1 MHATPNPMVV
11 YVIAHHN
18 KSQKLQQVKS
28 QTKRDKKK
36 PNPELSA
43 F

>member
-11 YVIAHHN
+11 YVIAHDH

-28 QTKRDKKK
+28 QTTGDEKK
-36 PNPELSA
+36 PNPNLSA